1 MKRKVIILSA
11 LAAVVLAV
19 GCSKQKTC
27 RCAVIGTSKVR
38 VIKIESGEC
47 EDLKLFTYH
56 TPLDSLRVD
65 SLVCTD
71 FQFTIDS
78 VYNK

>member
-1 MKRKVIILSA
+1 M
-11 LAAVVLAV
+11 AA
-19 GCSKQKTC
+19 CSKQKTC

-78 VYNK
+78 VYNE